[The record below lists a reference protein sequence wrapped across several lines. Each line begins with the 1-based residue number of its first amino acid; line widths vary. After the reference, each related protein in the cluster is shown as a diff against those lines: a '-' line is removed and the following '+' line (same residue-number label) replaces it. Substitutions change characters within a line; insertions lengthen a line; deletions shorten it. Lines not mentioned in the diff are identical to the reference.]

1 MQALLS
7 VGPELQ
13 TCPPEALPTLLEF
26 LDPMVLDPVQECCFT
41 IEKIVKTAKL
51 YCRQAIKLFE
61 KNIYKY
67 HSTPGKQRQDG
78 SRESHIAQVVFD
90 TKKEMSKAIYALS
103 GTLNHAIAFKES
115 FIMDKTKM
123 FNPLMFPPVEFPLEE
138 FKDIQI
144 ANLNQ
149 TLLRTINMDSRDFV
163 FEICSIEVYLMES
176 ILQASTKVEFEEW
189 KAALFFWHPPDDEI
203 PQIESLKVSTPPTK
217 HILPRPRHLSL
228 GRVSEAASSK
238 TRISTEVQ
246 NVKSGDL
253 FVLDVTSKPLNA
265 QNKVGVW
272 RPIHCCIR
280 PNGHFVQYNVGEKDK
295 PFETIPLTEILR
307 THIWALDGSL
317 FAKKHC
323 FSIRS
328 THTQDVNYYTVSLKR
343 TSTDQETFN
352 SWLYALKFFAKAEVF
367 GASAQLEYRLYRTFW
382 IIINDGRILPK
393 DLEAYCEIMLDDQR
407 RARTSTRAKLVKGAE
422 PDAPFWRDNFE
433 FTDLS
438 AVNKGITINVIQ
450 VKGSKLIPF
459 GRTHIPVRSSD
470 DCDEGWYPI
479 LNNNDRTRSTEHLG
493 DLRLKLKY
501 EEQIVLPI
509 ANYADLLDIIVN
521 FRENNVIS
529 KLAELVTDLE
539 GFSKNVLRI
548 LEGKGLAV
556 VWLNTLIDE
565 EIAEALP
572 TRVNTLFRGNT
583 LLTKALDAYMRLVG
597 TEYLD
602 DTLGDILRAICKNKV
617 ACEVD
622 PSKLEKHEDLKT
634 QWRILMNHTRTCWR
648 AVTESISHFP
658 KDLPLVF
665 SHLQRRLTEKFS
677 GQAPPAR
684 TTAHDQDTDPELAS
698 LARYTGVS
706 GFVFLRLICP
716 AILGPKLFHIVREH
730 PEPRPHRTLTLIAKS
745 LQGLAN
751 LVLFGTKESWMVPMN
766 EFIEE
771 NTQSLKDFIDQI
783 CLSGISSGV
792 GSSANS
798 VRSLPIQPNSP
809 SSTTSSIFRTQQG
822 GSSKNSTGTTAGTGG
837 SFQSGASM
845 MLPLPSPSS
854 QTRPSR
860 PPFTK
865 EGSNK
870 SGNSI
875 NNTNNHNS
883 NGNGNGNGIG
893 NLLFENGGAEL
904 DRTNLDLPLLPHLID
919 LGKELSH
926 FSTTVARVV
935 PQWPALYKEQGD
947 NVAGGA
953 NDNGDEDHDDEEE
966 VVVDEDI
973 LRRVGRACWDIIE
986 TIQDRVEYSV
996 QMEEQERRRAAQGYH
1011 GNNNYGSGNNVG
1023 VYSKSKVSR
1032 EGSRDGEES
1041 YFVYEHDHQAND
1053 HDCESFEGYG
1063 RGSYDSEDES
1073 LEHSG
1078 HENNY
1083 GQ

>member
-1 MQALLS
+1 
-7 VGPELQ
+7 
-13 TCPPEALPTLLEF
+13 
-26 LDPMVLDPVQECCFT
+26 MVLDPVQECCFT
-41 IEKIVKTAKL
+41 IEKIIKTAKL

-189 KAALFFWHPPDDEI
+189 KAALFYWHPPDDEI
-203 PQIESLKVSTPPTK
+203 PQIESLHVSTPPT
-217 HILPRPRHLSL
+217 
-228 GRVSEAASSK
+228 
-238 TRISTEVQ
+238 
-246 NVKSGDL
+246 
-253 FVLDVTSKPLNA
+253 
-265 QNKVGVW
+265 
-272 RPIHCCIR
+272 
-280 PNGHFVQYNVGEKDK
+280 
-295 PFETIPLTEILR
+295 
-307 THIWALDGSL
+307 
-317 FAKKHC
+317 
-323 FSIRS
+323 
-328 THTQDVNYYTVSLKR
+328 DVNYYTVSLKR
-343 TSTDQETFN
+343 SSTDQETFN

-382 IIINDGRILPK
+382 IIVNDGRRLPK

-407 RARTSTRAKLVKGAE
+407 RARTSTRTKLVKGAE
-422 PDAPFWRDNFE
+422 PDAPFWRDSFE

-459 GRTHIPVRSSD
+459 GRTHIPVRSSE

-509 ANYADLLDIIVN
+509 VNYADLLDIIVN

-565 EIAEALP
+565 EIAEARP

-602 DTLGDILRAICKNKV
+602 DTLGDILRAICKSKI

-634 QWRILMNHTRTCWR
+634 QWRILMSHTRTCWR

-677 GQAPPAR
+677 GQGPPAP
-684 TTAHDQDTDPELAS
+684 TIAHDHDTDPELAS

-783 CLSGISSGV
+783 CLSGTSSGV

-809 SSTTSSIFRTQQG
+809 GSTTSSIFRAQQG
-822 GSSKNSTGTTAGTGG
+822 GSSMNSVGTAAGTGG
-837 SFQSGASM
+837 SFQSSINM
-845 MLPLPSPSS
+845 MLPMPSPSS
-854 QTRPSR
+854 QTRSSR
-860 PPFTK
+860 PPFAK

-870 SGNSI
+870 SGNS
-875 NNTNNHNS
+875 TNNSN
-883 NGNGNGNGIG
+883 NGNGNGNGNC
-893 NLLFENGGAEL
+893 NLLFENGGVEV

-935 PQWPALYKEQGD
+935 PQWPAQYKGKVD
-947 NVAGGA
+947 SAAGGA
-953 NDNGDEDHDDEEE
+953 NDDEDYDEEEE
-966 VVVDEDI
+966 VVVEEEDI
-973 LRRVGRACWDIIE
+973 LRRVGRVCWDIIE
-986 TIQDRVEYSV
+986 TIQDRVELSV
-996 QMEEQERRRAAQGYH
+996 QMEEEERRRAAQGYH
-1011 GNNNYGSGNNVG
+1011 NGNHNNSSSNNGG
-1023 VYSKSKVSR
+1023 VYGKSKVSR

-1053 HDCESFEGYG
+1053 HDYESFEGYG

-1073 LEHSG
+1073 FEHSG
-1078 HENNY
+1078 YEINY

>member
-1 MQALLS
+1 M
-7 VGPELQ
+7 
-13 TCPPEALPTLLEF
+13 LPVSYRDLES
-26 LDPMVLDPVQECCFT
+26 LDPV
-41 IEKIVKTAKL
+41 IP
-51 YCRQAIKLFE
+51 
-61 KNIYKY
+61 
-67 HSTPGKQRQDG
+67 TPGQKAGYLFHRDRNGEWSRQYFYILPRG
-78 SRESHIAQVVFD
+78 
-90 TKKEMSKAIYALS
+90 M
-103 GTLNHAIAFKES
+103 
-115 FIMDKTKM
+115 
-123 FNPLMFPPVEFPLEE
+123 LMQFAKG
-138 FKDIQI
+138 KDIQI

-189 KAALFFWHPPDDEI
+189 KAALFYWHPPDDEI
-203 PQIESLKVSTPPTK
+203 PQIESLKVNTPPTK
-217 HILPRPRHLSL
+217 HMFPRPRHLSL
-228 GRVSEAASSK
+228 GRVSEATSSK
-238 TRISTEVQ
+238 PRISTEVQ

-253 FVLDVTSKPLNA
+253 FVLDVTSKPMNA
-265 QNKVGVW
+265 QNKVGIW

-280 PNGHFVQYNVGEKDK
+280 PNGYFVQFNVGEKDK

-343 TSTDQETFN
+343 SSTDQETFN

-367 GASAQLEYRLYRTFW
+367 GASAQLEYRLFRTFW
-382 IIINDGRILPK
+382 IIVNDGRRLPK

-407 RARTSTRAKLVKGAE
+407 RARTSTRMKLTKGAE
-422 PDAPFWRDNFE
+422 PDTPFWRDSFE
-433 FTDLS
+433 FTDLA

-459 GRTHIPVRSSD
+459 GRTHIPVRNND
-470 DCDEGWYPI
+470 DYDEGWYPI

-509 ANYADLLDIIVN
+509 VNYADLLDIIVN

-539 GFSKNVLRI
+539 GFSRNVLRI

-556 VWLNTLIDE
+556 MWLNTLIDE
-565 EIAEALP
+565 EIAEARP

-602 DTLGDILRAICKNKV
+602 DTLGDILRAICKNKI

-622 PSKLEKHEDLKT
+622 PSKLEKYEDLKT

-677 GQAPPAR
+677 GQGVHP
-684 TTAHDQDTDPELAS
+684 THVAHDHDTDPELAS

-730 PEPRPHRTLTLIAKS
+730 PEPRAHRTLTLIAKS

-766 EFIEE
+766 EFINE

-783 CLSGISSGV
+783 CIPGVSSGV

-809 SSTTSSIFRTQQG
+809 SSTTSSILRTQQGG
-822 GSSKNSTGTTAGTGG
+822 GSSKNSIGTTAGTGG
-837 SFQSGASM
+837 SFQSGSNM
-845 MLPLPSPSS
+845 MLPMPSPSS
-854 QTRPSR
+854 QQPRSPRPA
-860 PPFTK
+860 FTK
-865 EGSNK
+865 DGSNK
-870 SGNSI
+870 
-875 NNTNNHNS
+875 TMAMAM
-883 NGNGNGNGIG
+883 
-893 NLLFENGGAEL
+893 NGGVEV

-935 PQWPALYKEQGD
+935 PPWPAQYKGGKVD
-947 NVAGGA
+947 SAAGGA
-953 NDNGDEDHDDEEE
+953 NDGEEDDDDKEIEEHN
-966 VVVDEDI
+966 EDI
-973 LRRVGRACWDIIE
+973 LRRVGRVCWDIIE
-986 TIQDRVEYSV
+986 TIQERVELSV
-996 QMEEQERRRAAQGYH
+996 EMEQEERRRAAQGYNNGSSNT
-1011 GNNNYGSGNNVG
+1011 GNSGG
-1023 VYSKSKVSR
+1023 VYGKGKVSR

-1041 YFVYEHDHQAND
+1041 YFVYEHDYHAND
-1053 HDCESFEGYG
+1053 HDYESFEGYG
-1063 RGSYDSEDES
+1063 RESYDSEDES
-1073 LEHSG
+1073 FEHSG
-1078 HENNY
+1078 YENNH